1 MLSDSRYFLLL
12 RKVTARG
19 NAMQHF
25 IKIRHIYVFP
35 IGRAITTHCTL
46 AGSNH
51 KKRTTAV
58 AAMVLFYITFSSKVD

>member
-19 NAMQHF
+19 NAMQLF

-35 IGRAITTHCTL
+35 MERAITTRCTL

-51 KKRTTAV
+51 KKTIAV